1 MVKHN
6 GKRERE
12 RVILRRRRGLVPA
25 TRTTRSKNARRA
37 RRTSGM
43 LVHTAVPPL
52 ASVPAILVQGGG
64 GVLRQNSGGLAVKE
78 RLKTQFC
85 LAVCAFA
92 RMCYK
97 ILGRYTRLLLGMLGL
112 TRRGRSSSFLEAR
125 KGRNKLI
132 QGKLV
137 RSRHLF
143 LSVCLSSL
151 SLCMWESPSRR
162 LVPTDA
168 FASVRM

>member
-1 MVKHN
+1 MQVCVLLFFSRNKTLGGVHHGALTAASANPRTHRGEQARLVTTLTRVKPTHFSPRAGEWSNTMV
-6 GKRERE
+6 RERE

-85 LAVCAFA
+85 LTVCI
-92 RMCYK
+92 CTYV
-97 ILGRYTRLLLGMLGL
+97 L
-112 TRRGRSSSFLEAR
+112 
-125 KGRNKLI
+125 
-132 QGKLV
+132 
-137 RSRHLF
+137 
-143 LSVCLSSL
+143 
-151 SLCMWESPSRR
+151 
-162 LVPTDA
+162 
-168 FASVRM
+168 